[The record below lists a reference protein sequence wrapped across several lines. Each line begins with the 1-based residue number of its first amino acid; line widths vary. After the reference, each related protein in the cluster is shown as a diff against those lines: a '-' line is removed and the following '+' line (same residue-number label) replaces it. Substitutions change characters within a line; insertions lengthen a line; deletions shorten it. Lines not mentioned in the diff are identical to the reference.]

1 MPSLRKS
8 KHSPCRDKVGAGLR
22 QTGPLAQLNRAFDY
36 GSKGYRFES
45 CGDHKDARLLNTINK
60 SRICFAELAQLVE
73 RWLPK
78 PKVTSS
84 SLAFRSQKKRSYSFG
99 DTASSFVCQ
108 ASHFAAKLRFVHRKS
123 ISVDSQ
129 SCLHVLSTKK
139 AFPWMRLHTIR
150 ESFGWQDRI
159 NGQQGGSGAIFPD
172 WCRVQ

>member
-84 SLAFRSQKKRSYSFG
+84 SLAFRSKRRGRIPKGIRPLLLFG
-99 DTASSFVCQ
+99 RLSL
-108 ASHFAAKLRFVHRKS
+108 AAELRFVHRKS

-129 SCLHVLSTKK
+129 SCLHVLSTKR
-139 AFPWMRLHTIR
+139 AFQWTISLVCAFCPRKRLFR
-150 ESFGWQDRI
+150 G
-159 NGQQGGSGAIFPD
+159 
-172 WCRVQ
+172 